1 MTIASLAFAS
11 IGQEGLFYASLCGGA
26 VFQAFLMIQW
36 GKHLASLPSSRV
48 TSSILLSMA
57 FGHMCSALCCLIPAA
72 ASSVLVASLPLASA
86 AGLFAKTD
94 VKAPIPPIET
104 GLPPRRIVSLAI
116 SLILIGGL
124 FGYLKSS
131 LRPLNIDF
139 AVLDMCSSAI
149 SCAMLLIIFSS
160 GSRKPFYGL
169 YMATMFFLIASSAT
183 LASGILIQ
191 PGIDLFVLLPMQQSL
206 LGTAL
211 IIAPTLTIPLKSGK
225 NIRLFGWGFTLFYL
239 AAALG
244 NTAGS
249 ALAPMLQ
256 IGLSEKALML
266 ALAALAMHFVLFRE
280 SDIQLVVQNHSI
292 EVASAQKLFLDRYS
306 RLADRF
312 DLTDRERDVLYLW
325 AQGFSAKGIADRL
338 VLSQSTIRTHI
349 RHIYAKTDTKD
360 RNSLIELSQTL

>member
-1 MTIASLAFAS
+1 
-11 IGQEGLFYASLCGGA
+11 
-26 VFQAFLMIQW
+26 
-36 GKHLASLPSSRV
+36 
-48 TSSILLSMA
+48 
-57 FGHMCSALCCLIPAA
+57 
-72 ASSVLVASLPLASA
+72 
-86 AGLFAKTD
+86 
-94 VKAPIPPIET
+94 
-104 GLPPRRIVSLAI
+104 
-116 SLILIGGL
+116 
-124 FGYLKSS
+124 
-131 LRPLNIDF
+131 
-139 AVLDMCSSAI
+139 
-149 SCAMLLIIFSS
+149 MLLIIFSS